1 MYLNCR
7 HISECTWSVNNSQK
21 EPTAQKDAVHLFPE
35 HNFKL
40 IKLKIV
46 LSSDFEGKSWMEKK
60 MMNDNIKE
68 IITILMAIRYILEY
82 MKD

>member
-1 MYLNCR
+1 MYLKC
-7 HISECTWSVNNSQK
+7 SQK
-21 EPTAQKDAVHLFPE
+21 EPTAQKDAVHLVPE

-40 IKLKIV
+40 IKWKIE
-46 LSSDFEGKSWMEKK
+46 LNSDFEDKSWMEKK

-68 IITILMAIRYILEY
+68 IITILMAIRYIMEY